1 MRETVCY
8 LDSEGT
14 LLRVLETERMK
25 PEYIERWRSP
35 SLYTFLEKHCNI
47 SKGSWLLVERTWVIS
62 PILMKK
68 LLDNKNIKE
77 AMKQEKIVAEA
88 DGWLF

>member
-14 LLRVLETERMK
+14 LTRVLEEERIK
-25 PEYIERWRSP
+25 KEYIDKWRSP
-35 SLYTFLEKHCNI
+35 SLYTFLDKQCGINK
-47 SKGSWLLVERTWVIS
+47 SSWLLVERTGIIS

-68 LLDNKNIKE
+68 LLDNKRIKE
-77 AMKQEKIVAEA
+77 LLKKEELIEDVS
-88 DGWLF
+88 DRLF